1 MKKITVIEKILC
13 VFKPKRT
20 TTDILSEA
28 ENIINQYISDD
39 NNFEYMG
46 NNRKKS
52 KANLALNFAIVAS
65 FVVLA
70 FLAFK
75 VLG

>member
-1 MKKITVIEKILC
+1 MKKMTVIEKILC
-13 VFKPKRT
+13 VFKPKKT

-39 NNFEYMG
+39 NNFEYLG
-46 NNRKKS
+46 NDRKKS
-52 KANLALNFAIVAS
+52 KANLALNLAIVIS
-65 FVVLA
+65 LVVLA
-70 FLAFK
+70 FLSFK